1 MAKKKPDIDALLTKN
16 PHLKEIFEKNQ
27 AMLANLPQ
35 PRKPGYR
42 LGLPYEDRHP
52 VADPQDSEPEPEP
65 GPKAS
70 YLDR

>member
-1 MAKKKPDIDALLTKN
+1 MAKKKLDIDALLTKN

-35 PRKPGYR
+35 ARKPGYR
-42 LGLPYEDRHP
+42 LSLPYEDRHP
-52 VADPQDSEPEPEP
+52 VADPQDSGP

>member
-1 MAKKKPDIDALLTKN
+1 MAKKTPDIDALLTKN

-27 AMLANLPQ
+27 AMLAKLPQ
-35 PRKPGYR
+35 ARKPGYR
-42 LGLPYEDRHP
+42 LGLPYEDRRP
-52 VADPQDSEPEPEP
+52 AADPQVDEPDP